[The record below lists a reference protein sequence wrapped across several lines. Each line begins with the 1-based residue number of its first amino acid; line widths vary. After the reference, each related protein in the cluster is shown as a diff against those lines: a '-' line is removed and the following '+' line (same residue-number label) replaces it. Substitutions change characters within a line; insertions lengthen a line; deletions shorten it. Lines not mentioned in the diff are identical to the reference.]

1 MSYAALCVC
10 TTLIFLDRR
19 ENTFCVPMH
28 CGSSMLSGLVATWLL
43 TMLYGLAPP
52 SVAQFASAG
61 LIVVALLFLSPLH
74 HARMYTGKLNDL
86 LARGRSRPR
95 SQTPAIRPARK

>member
-1 MSYAALCVC
+1 MMVGVSYAALCVC

-28 CGSSMLSGLVATWLL
+28 CGSSMLSGLVATGLL
-43 TMLYGLAPP
+43 TILYGQAAP
-52 SVAQFASAG
+52 SAAQFASAG

-74 HARMYTGKLNDL
+74 HARMYAGKLNGL
-86 LARGRSRPR
+86 LARGRLLLLRR
-95 SQTPAIRPARK
+95 Y